1 MDHSYSYSYFRV
13 FTFLLSFIRTL
24 FVFYIKVCQQ
34 NPDNTLEITYQNCSY
49 LFSIQFYLL
58 DLASHFFSQNFIHKL
73 FHFVLTL
80 FKHLNLLLAR
90 LLNAIFQPLAFL
102 ENGLDFIKLFRCFG
116 LERFQ
121 ILVHLYSNFL
131 RFFRRSLGEK
141 RLWLDNLVKSK
152 LQINRVPFKPWAF
165 WIDPQTKIS
174 MLRHGRKA
182 LLIWVHLR
190 LFLLIFLYELI
201 RIEANFP
208 STKQAL
214 CVEIIIV
221 FIDEPA
227 EKLEAKCDLDM
238 MRPIQFVCLVD
249 WF

>member
-1 MDHSYSYSYFRV
+1 MS
-13 FTFLLSFIRTL
+13 I
-24 FVFYIKVCQQ
+24 
-34 NPDNTLEITYQNCSY
+34 
-49 LFSIQFYLL
+49 SIQFYLL
-58 DLASHFFSQNFIHKL
+58 DLASHFFSQNIIHEL

-80 FKHLNLLLAR
+80 FKHPNLLLAR
-90 LLNAIFQPLAFL
+90 FFNAIFQPLAFL
-102 ENGLDFIKLFRCFG
+102 ENGLDFIKLFRCFR

-121 ILVHLYSNFL
+121 ILVHFYPNFF

-141 RLWLDNLVKSK
+141 RLWFNNLVKSK
-152 LQINRVPFKPWAF
+152 LQINRIPFKPWAF

-174 MLRHGRKA
+174 MLRHRRKA

-208 STKQAL
+208 STKQAF

-227 EKLEAKCDLDM
+227 KKLEAKCDFDM